1 MYFYTKVHLSSIGCS
16 KAVRHS
22 LETRRTLSS
31 SLKNQL
37 CCVIIS
43 VPRDPNF
50 PDWILVSGVGRKCLT
65 EEVCDKTKVF
75 ARRRE
80 IKC

>member
-16 KAVRHS
+16 KVVRHS

-43 VPRDPNF
+43 VPRDPIF
-50 PDWILVSGVGRKCLT
+50 LIGSLSLVLAGNV
-65 EEVCDKTKVF
+65 
-75 ARRRE
+75 
-80 IKC
+80 